1 MSVVTVVAALLA
13 ECEKLSP
20 PRAAP
25 LSADIHEEP
34 IASHHV
40 RLALFPLRLDADRTG
55 YVNIG
60 LLRRRMLVVDDVH
73 VIHMRLLDP
82 SLRRILGQARSSP

>member
-1 MSVVTVVAALLA
+1 LAIPSERNLDVSVVTVVAALLA

-55 YVNIG
+55 YVNIRTVCFAG
-60 LLRRRMLVVDDVH
+60 GCCWWTMCT
-73 VIHMRLLDP
+73 
-82 SLRRILGQARSSP
+82 